1 MRASEAARLLQKMM
15 GEMKQMREEIAD
27 LRKLQRRWEATEKR
41 SRMTLAWCCIQIRK
55 KKAQDK
61 ALVLIG

>member
-1 MRASEAARLLQKMM
+1 MQKMM